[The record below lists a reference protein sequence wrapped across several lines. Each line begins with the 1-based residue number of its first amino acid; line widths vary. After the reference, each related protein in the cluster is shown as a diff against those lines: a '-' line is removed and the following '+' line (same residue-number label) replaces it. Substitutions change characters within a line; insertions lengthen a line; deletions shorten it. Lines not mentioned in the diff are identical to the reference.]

1 MSPSLGSSVY
11 GPGVPAAS
19 SSLPC
24 TGQTHLRHQT
34 VCGQRLPSHGQRWTR
49 RQQRCWVSSGLKLEQ
64 RNRSP
69 HRGHWL
75 AASSNSCGGRR
86 RDRVAGDKDRGH
98 EGRTGAPARCPQAP
112 GCGAEE
118 PAEAQVPLEEQGAPV
133 AQRGPLG
140 RAVHEAARLQP
151 GQRIGRGGRFR
162 QHVFQR
168 SARAA
173 RRVFRLSLSPG
184 SLGVWCFPSATAR
197 DRAASMLSK
206 HVAVLIVVVVLVVVV
221 VVIVA
226 A

>member
-1 MSPSLGSSVY
+1 MMPSLGSSIY

-24 TGQTHLRHQT
+24 TAQTHLPHRT

-49 RQQRCWVSSGLKLEQ
+49 RRQRCWVSSGLKLEQ

-86 RDRVAGDKDRGH
+86 SDRVAGDKDRGH

-118 PAEAQVPLEEQGAPV
+118 PAEAQAPLEGQGAPV
-133 AQRGPLG
+133 VQRGPLG
-140 RAVHEAARLQP
+140 RAADEAARRQS
-151 GQRIGRGGRFR
+151 GQGLGRGSRFR
-162 QHVFQR
+162 QRVFQR
-168 SARAA
+168 SACAA
-173 RRVFRLSLSPG
+173 RRVFRLSLSLG
-184 SLGVWCFPSATAR
+184 SSSFLCFLFGPPRWTGQR
-197 DRAASMLSK
+197 PCCQSMRPW
-206 HVAVLIVVVVLVVVV
+206 
-221 VVIVA
+221 
-226 A
+226 